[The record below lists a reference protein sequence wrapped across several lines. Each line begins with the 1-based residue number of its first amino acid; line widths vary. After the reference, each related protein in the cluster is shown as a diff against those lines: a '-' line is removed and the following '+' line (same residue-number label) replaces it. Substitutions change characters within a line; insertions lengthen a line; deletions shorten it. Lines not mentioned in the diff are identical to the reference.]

1 MLWFASFFFRY
12 LLLFQTS
19 RHLNPSHA
27 HVFTHSEMLDV
38 SPLECITNRFSSH
51 NIARV
56 LHKAELLQLQDE
68 QEGRSREPQVCQP
81 HLGLQD
87 DCGRNTPKSHFQA
100 FAGHEGDWEQQ
111 VQCDFTKDKPLMR
124 RLAQQRRAVHAVY
137 LDFRKTFN
145 IGYKS
150 IVGE

>member
-1 MLWFASFFFRY
+1 MFWFASFFFRY

-27 HVFTHSEMLDV
+27 HVFIHSEMLDV
-38 SPLECITNRFSSH
+38 SPLECVTNCFSSH
-51 NIARV
+51 NIARG

-87 DCGRNTPKSHFQA
+87 DCGRNTPKSHSKHLQDMKVT
-100 FAGHEGDWEQQ
+100 GNSKCNVTLPRTNLWWEDWLSREEQ
-111 VQCDFTKDKPLMR
+111 CMLFTLTLGR
-124 RLAQQRRAVHAVY
+124 HS
-137 LDFRKTFN
+137 T
-145 IGYKS
+145 
-150 IVGE
+150 